1 MQPSDTDACSGAR
14 GNSAS
19 DSVSSI
25 SESSE
30 EGSGSGPTLER
41 RGLGLGTRA
50 RAGMHVPGEI
60 SWYLIRVPAATAVY
74 NTGTKESNIR

>member
-1 MQPSDTDACSGAR
+1 MGAR
-14 GNSAS
+14 GSSAS

-30 EGSGSGPTLER
+30 DDSGSGPTLER

-50 RAGMHVPGEI
+50 RARMHIPGEK
-60 SWYLIRVPAATAVY
+60 SWYLIPCCYCCIQYRY
-74 NTGTKESNIR
+74 EIKQHTKLCNNEM